1 MTAIFLALLIV
12 SWIAVFLP
20 AALRAKH
27 STPLATSN
35 RWRKRMAVMA
45 PSGMSGRWVMVP
57 RAEEEEGEE
66 VRSSYYRSQRQRRH
80 LFVFL
85 IVATFVSGACAV
97 ALRTPSLWEVHLA
110 FAGSLALYVLLLIR
124 VKRQRAERTQK
135 VKALRTRPKRS
146 SDVRLDEAVGY
157 FANRRS

>member
-1 MTAIFLALLIV
+1 MTATFLALLIV

-45 PSGMSGRWVMVP
+45 PSGMPGRWVVVP
-57 RAEEEEGEE
+57 RAEGEDEE
-66 VRSSYYRSQRQRRH
+66 VRSSYFRSQRQRRH

-85 IVATFVSGACAV
+85 IVATLVSGAFAV

-124 VKRQRAERTQK
+124 VKRQRAERIRK
-135 VKALRTRPKRS
+135 VKSLRARS
-146 SDVRLDEAVGY
+146 QPSPDVRLDEAVGY